1 MCERWKLGMNENA
14 KDTAYMDDDVYK
26 KVAESAKQHWISF
39 LMLFLGMWTSLGAI
53 GVGVDVGTKLTP
65 WKASLAFFLGYV
77 ICMIFGYLVGEIG
90 RREGLATPVL
100 CDRPFSKYGKIVPVF
115 IVFLIAGAFIGVQ
128 ADAIARI
135 GMSILGISFNEGFDL
150 KRGLVAAALCSLMMF
165 TSYRGISQM
174 KLISWISV
182 PIFSAVLILSFI
194 FSVNKYPG
202 GLPAIMTIQNDEVS
216 FTSVMFLGVAL
227 YAGFSAFMPD
237 VSRFISSRS
246 GLIKAMVIGY
256 IASTFIPIWGVV
268 VGAAEGG
275 SYWTVFSQFGVA
287 FSIFAVIGLFLAQWT
302 TNDVNAFSSGLA
314 LSTIF
319 TTLHEKNKRIPRL
332 TRKQGTL
339 VPAII
344 GVVLAFVGSGAIGAI
359 LGFVGALGA
368 WLVPMAGVLIGHYY
382 VIEKGGKKVET
393 KGLAGLISAVSIG
406 LLTQFGLLPM
416 AAITSIVGSIL
427 LYIILYYGV
436 EKPLLGVKMIEE
448 DAQEGIVG

>member
-1 MCERWKLGMNENA
+1 MNEKGNEIR
-14 KDTAYMDDDVYK
+14 YMDDDVYQ
-26 KVAESAKQHWISF
+26 KVAESAKQHWVSF

-53 GVGVDVGTKLTP
+53 GVGVDIGTKLTP

-90 RREGLATPVL
+90 RREGLATAVL

-135 GMSILGISFNEGFDL
+135 GMSILGITFNDGFDL
-150 KRGLVAAALCSLMMF
+150 KRGLVAAGLCSLMMF

-182 PIFSAVLILSFI
+182 PIFLAVLILSFI

-202 GLPAIMTIQNDEVS
+202 GLPSILNIQHDDVS
-216 FTSVMFLGVAL
+216 FSSVMFLGVSL

-237 VSRFISSRS
+237 VSRFMRTKS
-246 GLIKAMVIGY
+246 GLIKALVIGY

-275 SYWTVFSQFGVA
+275 SYWTVFSQFGIF
-287 FSIFAVIGLFLAQWT
+287 FSIFSVIGLFLAQWT
-302 TNDVNAFSSGLA
+302 TNDVNAFSSGIA

-319 TTLHEKNKRIPRL
+319 TTLNQKNKRIPRL

-339 VPAII
+339 LPALI
-344 GVVLAFVGSGAIGAI
+344 GIVLAFVGSGAISAI
-359 LGFVGALGA
+359 LGFVGALGS
-368 WLVPMAGVLIGHYY
+368 WLVPMAGVLIAHYY
-382 VIEKGGKKVET
+382 VIEKGGKKVQT
-393 KGLAGLISAVSIG
+393 KGISGLLAAVSIG

-416 AAITSIVGSIL
+416 AAITSIIASVV
-427 LYIILYYGV
+427 LYIILYYGI
-436 EKPLLGVKMIEE
+436 EKPLFGTRIVEE
-448 DAQEGIVG
+448 EIQMEM